1 VQKKYQKSEIE
12 TSAPAVPETVS
23 VALAE
28 LVGEVHEGLLALAVG
43 AGLQVMAAMMEADV
57 TASCGPKGR
66 HDRSARRLGM
76 ASAPGR

>member
-28 LVGEVHEGLLALAVG
+28 LAGQMREGLLALAVG
-43 AGLQVMAAMMEADV
+43 AGLQVMAAIMEEDV
-57 TASCGPKGR
+57 TAVCGPKGHQDPER
-66 HDRSARRLGM
+66 PGTATARAR
-76 ASAPGR
+76 